1 MPAVA
6 VSARFPG
13 LARRTSFPLR
23 KVIPIAII
31 RSANPCARSVRFS
44 FFTKL
49 ARRPRLSIVTPTQA
63 PTSEASSTS
72 RSEHN
77 LALIRFTLNR
87 RTEFGRGHRIVGDC
101 PALGNWDARDGAEMR
116 WNPNDSWT
124 ASAQLPPGA
133 TIEFKCIEVGSD
145 DQDEDVRWE
154 PGHNHAIVVPEAG
167 QQSGSIDVV
176 DVVIHWGKDVEVTL
190 LQQQRPNGKGSS
202 PTEQRE
208 IGQGEDSGNTHSAEQ
223 LPNEAWNGPPPVFK
237 ASSTS
242 SAESSENRANRA
254 TWDTNGLEGAA
265 LRLVSGDREASSWLR
280 KLQMVKD
287 LLVDSAPAMRP
298 SLDALAHAYVYL
310 AWVATGTLVC
320 EESGGHRRPNH
331 HAELSRLTFRSLEW
345 VITERS
351 GQPDALLARRIQTR
365 LPSFSQEFLHSTPL
379 TRIRDIAHRNDI
391 PQHLK
396 QEIKHTIQNK
406 LHRSAGPEDL
416 VATEALLAR
425 VTALP
430 GEYPEDFISELR
442 TFLMELRDFFN
453 ASSLTDALKGLLPS
467 LDEPSVQIIERF
479 LSYKAS
485 LDVWDGPSTDDG
497 NGGEGVAA
505 PPQKVLDNTIM
516 DALHA
521 ATSVR
526 ALLAS
531 GLASGLRNDAPDA
544 ALSMR
549 QRWRMAEIRAEDYCF
564 VLLSRFINV
573 LENRGGAEKLAKA
586 NDGGWGLPLG
596 ALVLSLRQL
605 GMCGFEPPECM
616 ALERELAMWQR
627 LGGFSHPEEARR
639 LRATLQ
645 RVIRLADAYSTVL
658 VNSLSGAASVLGN
671 ALGVPDY
678 QSLVFPESE
687 VRANVVF
694 QLSKL
699 TSLLLKATTLV
710 CHADPWDVIAAGCGR
725 GKLIEIPALDAQT
738 LKDALSHGETAIVV
752 VPTATGDEEVGSLGP
767 ALQGVI
773 LLQQLPHLSHLGV
786 RARQENVPF
795 VTCDDAD
802 TVNATVRGLI
812 GQQVELSAIPDGV
825 TVAPS
830 HDLHSDPAPGSN
842 SLRKGDGLKNA
853 TNNVILCTELTPI
866 ALVDATMERCGAKA
880 SNCGRLLRLQS
891 SSPFQVPDGMV
902 IPFGAMNIV
911 MNLKENGD
919 ARVKFDG
926 LLHSIADAVDRKE
939 MKQLDVLCLEM
950 EELITGLHL
959 PDSFLDKLVYA
970 GNNAGNSDLIVRS
983 SANVEDLE
991 GMSGAGLF
999 ESIPNVRAG
1008 DAAALSSAI
1017 TKVWASL
1024 YSRRAVLSLANKS
1037 SSVDSSDSV
1046 GRTFF
1051 EIDKPQM
1058 AVIVQ
1063 SQVSPALSFVLH
1075 TSHPLGR
1082 DNGADHLVA
1091 EVAPGL
1097 GVTLA
1102 SASRGS
1108 PWRLEVSK
1116 STGEVK
1122 TTSFANFSTAYNTG
1136 PQASKV
1142 MVMDYSSQPMS
1153 VSIDYRKALGR
1164 RLLELGLALETEF
1177 EGCPQ
1182 DVEGCIDMN
1191 DQLYVVQSRPQ

>member
-1 MPAVA
+1 MPGMSFSSIRLVNPNSTAQRH
-6 VSARFPG
+6 RFLPKY
-13 LARRTSFPLR
+13 AKS
-23 KVIPIAII
+23 
-31 RSANPCARSVRFS
+31 
-44 FFTKL
+44 
-49 ARRPRLSIVTPTQA
+49 PRLSKPSRISIVTPTQA
-63 PTSEASSTS
+63 PTSEGSATRTS
-72 RSEHN
+72 ERN
-77 LALIRFTLNR
+77 PILIRFKLNR

-101 PALGNWDARDGAEMR
+101 PALGNWDVSEGAEMS
-116 WNPNDSWT
+116 WTPNDVWT
-124 ASAQLPPGA
+124 ASAQVPPGA
-133 TIEFKCIEVGSD
+133 TIEFKCIEIQSD
-145 DQDEDVRWE
+145 DQTDCSGDDIRWE
-154 PGHNHAIVVPEAG
+154 PGHNHAIVVPE
-167 QQSGSIDVV
+167 SGHQPVSLDVTV
-176 DVVIHWGKDVEVTL
+176 HWGKDVEVTVT
-190 LQQQRPNGKGSS
+190 QVADSDNSSSKDQDDQDGKSKM
-202 PTEQRE
+202 EQSFE
-208 IGQGEDSGNTHSAEQ
+208 QDQAINQPHATEQ
-223 LPNEAWNGPPPVFK
+223 LPNLEWKGPPTVFK
-237 ASSTS
+237 SASQSVEGS
-242 SAESSENRANRA
+242 SRATRA

-265 LRLVSGDREASSWLR
+265 YRLVSGDKEASSWLR

-298 SLDALAHAYVYL
+298 SLDAIAHAYVYL
-310 AWVATGTLVC
+310 AWVATGTIVC
-320 EESGGHRRPNH
+320 EEAGGHRRPNH

-345 VITERS
+345 VIAERS

-391 PQHLK
+391 PQSLK

-425 VTALP
+425 VTAVP
-430 GEYPEDFISELR
+430 GEYSENFITELR

-453 ASSLTDALKGLLPS
+453 AASFTDALKGLLPS
-467 LDEPSVQIIERF
+467 LDDPSVQMVERF

-485 LDVWDGPSTDDG
+485 LDASSVVHGSSTDDSDSSG
-497 NGGEGVAA
+497 PEEIAGTNPVN
-505 PPQKVLDNTIM
+505 VSDNTIM

-531 GLASGLRNDAPDA
+531 GLASGLRNDAPEA

-573 LENRGGAEKLAKA
+573 LESRGGAENLAKG

-627 LGGFSHPEEARR
+627 LGGFSHPDEALR

-645 RVIRLADAYSTVL
+645 RVMRVADSYSAVL

-710 CHADPWDVIAAGCGR
+710 CKAEPWDVIAAGRAKGR
-725 GKLIEIPALDAQT
+725 LVEVSTLDAQT
-738 LKDALSHGETAIVV
+738 LKDALPKGEPAVV
-752 VPTATGDEEVGSLGP
+752 VVSTATGDEEVGSLGP

-786 RARQENVPF
+786 RARQEKVPF
-795 VTCDDAD
+795 VTCDDSD
-802 TVNATVRGLI
+802 TVTATVRGLL
-812 GQQVELSAIPDGV
+812 GEQVELTAYPDGV
-825 TVAPS
+825 TLGPMSDFVSSAAG
-830 HDLHSDPAPGSN
+830 DLSN
-842 SLRKGDGLKNA
+842 SRSTKTNGRLKDAIA
-853 TNNVILCTELTPI
+853 TVVKCTELAPI
-866 ALVDATMERCGAKA
+866 ALVKATTESCGVKA

-891 SSPFQVPDGMV
+891 SFPFKVPDGLV
-902 IPFGAMNIV
+902 IPFGAMEIA
-911 MNLKENGD
+911 MNLKENSD
-919 ARVKFDG
+919 AGLKFNELLG
-926 LLHSIADAVDRKE
+926 LMAEAVDTNDMER
-939 MKQLDVLCLEM
+939 LDELCSNM
-950 EELITGLHL
+950 EKLIMGLHL
-959 PDSFLDKLVYA
+959 PEFFLDKLLHV
-970 GNNAGNSDLIVRS
+970 GNGGMGNEGQLIVRS

-991 GMSGAGLF
+991 GLSGAGLF

-1008 DAAALSSAI
+1008 DAAALRSAI
-1017 TKVWASL
+1017 TQVWASL
-1024 YSRRAVLSLANKS
+1024 YSRRAVVSLATKN
-1037 SSVDSSDSV
+1037 DGV
-1046 GRTFF
+1046 GRTF
-1051 EIDKPQM
+1051 EIGQPQM

-1063 SQVSPALSFVLH
+1063 CQVSPALSFVLH
-1075 TSHPLGR
+1075 TSHTLSKDGSEQW
-1082 DNGADHLVA
+1082 LVA

-1108 PWRLEVSK
+1108 PWRLEISK
-1116 STGEVK
+1116 STGKVK
-1122 TTSFANFSTAYNTG
+1122 TTSFANFSAAYSS
-1136 PQASKV
+1136 ASEGSKL

-1153 VSIDYRKALGR
+1153 MSVDFRKALGG
-1164 RLLELGLALETEF
+1164 RLLEVGVALEREF